1 MEVLPGDPAEMMLGI
16 DASADA
22 IAALRERLGLHA
34 DPLQRYFGWLG
45 HVVVGNFGLS
55 YTWSVPVWTLVEE
68 RMAVTLPLALLAM
81 AMTAGLALLMGVY
94 AAANH
99 NRPADFT
106 IMAVSQ
112 VGIAV
117 PSFWV
122 AILLILLFA
131 VQLGLVAPGGFPG
144 WGRGIGPALLA
155 LLLPALSLTLVQAAI
170 LARVS
175 RSAVLEVLQEDF
187 IRTARAKG
195 LSRRAVL
202 WRHALRNALIPIVT
216 VMGLQ
221 FSGLLAGTIVIENVF
236 SLPGLGR
243 LVFQAINNRDLIVVK
258 SVVLLLAAKVV
269 LINYLID
276 LLYLAIDP
284 RLKVRER

>member
-22 IAALRERLGLHA
+22 IAALRMRLGLDA
-34 DPLQRYFGWLG
+34 DPLRRYLDWLG
-45 HVVVGNFGLS
+45 HVAVGNFGLS

-81 AMTAGLALLMGVY
+81 AMTAAIALAMGVY

-99 NRPADFT
+99 NRRADFA
-106 IMAVSQ
+106 IMALSQ
-112 VGIAV
+112 IGIAV

-131 VQLGLVAPGGFPG
+131 VQLGWVAPGGFPG
-144 WGRGIGPALLA
+144 WDHGFGSALLA

-195 LSRRAVL
+195 LGRRAVL

-216 VMGLQ
+216 VMGMQ

-269 LINYLID
+269 VMNYLVD

-284 RLKVRER
+284 RLLVRER